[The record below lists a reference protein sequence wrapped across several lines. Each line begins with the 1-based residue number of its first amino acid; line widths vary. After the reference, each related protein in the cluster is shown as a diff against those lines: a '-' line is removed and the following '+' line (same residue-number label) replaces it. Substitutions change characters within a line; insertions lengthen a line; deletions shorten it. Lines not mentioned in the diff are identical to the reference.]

1 MTTHRFIR
9 QSAQFAVVLGGLAF
23 TTPSQ
28 ASETLKSIL
37 TEDEYRQSGLSK
49 LSEEEQTVLLQ
60 ALQKR
65 GINGSKNGQTAA
77 LPSQAPEKKGLW
89 ARIMDFGAEQLPV
102 KHPQDEGEVVEV
114 VAQMTKPFRGLQGR
128 TIFYL
133 DNGQVWQQRIDE
145 VYYLGKSI
153 PNPKVIIRRTRFG
166 YRMLISA
173 VEPDFAVAVKRI
185 E

>member
-9 QSAQFAVVLGGLAF
+9 HSARVAAVLGGLAF
-23 TTPSQ
+23 TAPSP
-28 ASETLKSIL
+28 ASEPLKSVL
-37 TEDEYRQSGLSK
+37 TEEEYRQSGLSK

-60 ALQKR
+60 ALQRR
-65 GINGSKNGQTAA
+65 GINGTRNTQTVTGTA
-77 LPSQAPEKKGLW
+77 QAPEKKGLW
-89 ARIMDFGAEQLPV
+89 ARIKDFGAEQLPL
-102 KHPQDEGEVVEV
+102 KHPRDEGEVVEV
-114 VAQMTKPFRGLQGR
+114 VAEMTEPFRGLQGR
-128 TIFYL
+128 TIFHL

-145 VYYLGKSI
+145 VYYMGKSI